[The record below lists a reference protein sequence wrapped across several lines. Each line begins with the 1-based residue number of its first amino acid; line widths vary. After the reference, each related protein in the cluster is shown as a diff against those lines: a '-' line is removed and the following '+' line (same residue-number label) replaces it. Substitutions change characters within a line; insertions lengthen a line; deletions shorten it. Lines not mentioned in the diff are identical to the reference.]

1 MNDSLVNF
9 FSVVIIFRQLEYA
22 VQYDSIDSGYGLDE
36 LGQEYNNVVVTSSSG
51 GAKDT
56 NFSANIEKR
65 GFSNN
70 GAITMSSK
78 YVPEHNKNIDGA
90 RLSDY
95 DIISSA
101 GDSIDSFRVDES
113 EEDFIF
119 WEEKNLTA
127 GVS

>member
-1 MNDSLVNF
+1 MPVTPGVKLDQITTNYRY
-9 FSVVIIFRQLEYA
+9 IFET
-22 VQYDSIDSGYGLDE
+22 IK
-36 LGQEYNNVVVTSSSG
+36 NVVVTSSSG

-113 EEDFIF
+113 GEDFIF
-119 WEEKNLTA
+119 
-127 GVS
+127 

>member
-1 MNDSLVNF
+1 
-9 FSVVIIFRQLEYA
+9 
-22 VQYDSIDSGYGLDE
+22 
-36 LGQEYNNVVVTSSSG
+36 
-51 GAKDT
+51 
-56 NFSANIEKR
+56 
-65 GFSNN
+65 
-70 GAITMSSK
+70 MSSK

-119 WEEKNLTA
+119 WEEKEF
-127 GVS
+127 